1 MHSTFLKT
9 IINFCEI
16 YDVQQLMCIFANF
29 LLLQDFQMFNN
40 FYQYTV
46 VVNENF
52 RELYFQ
58 MTND

>member
-1 MHSTFLKT
+1 
-9 IINFCEI
+9 
-16 YDVQQLMCIFANF
+16 MCIFANF